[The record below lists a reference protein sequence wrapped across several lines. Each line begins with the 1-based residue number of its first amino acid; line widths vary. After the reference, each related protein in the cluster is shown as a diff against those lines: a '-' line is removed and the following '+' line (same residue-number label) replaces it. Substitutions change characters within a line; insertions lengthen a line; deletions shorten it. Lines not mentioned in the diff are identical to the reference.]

1 MISKMRSFLTT
12 LCPRCG
18 YRRGSLVLGRRRRDR
33 FLNRLFIYLF
43 ECHSCNLKFHA
54 LSFKRR

>member
-1 MISKMRSFLTT
+1 MISKTRSFLTT

-18 YRRGSLVLGRRRRDR
+18 YRYGSLVLGRRKRDH

-43 ECHSCNLKFHA
+43 ECHSCNLKFRA
-54 LSFKRR
+54 FSLKRP